1 MRCRAQRFDG
11 GTNDRD
17 KGAIQ
22 AFQGLMLGALAS
34 QSREREW
41 SVKTTLTNI
50 FIAHHLLKDRLTDN
64 NAPFRFLA
72 AAVGR
77 QPALQGAAAWTGRGT
92 CLRQHTRLLS
102 ETARPASPTMAYGRT
117 SRCDATSFPSQKS
130 TDGSTPAGILLPP
143 TA

>member
-50 FIAHHLLKDRLTDN
+50 FTAHHLLKDRLTDN
-64 NAPFRFLA
+64 NALFRFLA

-77 QPALQGAAAWTGRGT
+77 QPALQGAAEW
-92 CLRQHTRLLS
+92 QHTRLLG

-117 SRCDATSFPSQKS
+117 SRCGATSFPSQKS
-130 TDGSTPAGILLPP
+130 MDGSAPAGILLPP